1 MAETWTDDGWRISD
15 ELWALIEPLIPP
27 PPKVHPWGAGVHKSR
42 TPNRQVL
49 DAIFFQL
56 RTGCQWNALSATGLG
71 ASSTVHRRFQ
81 EWEAAGFF
89 QALWKAGLL
98 AYDEAVGIEWDWQ
111 AMDGA
116 LHKAPLGGKKNRPQS
131 DGSGQKR
138 GETQPADR
146 RTRRAARDRG
156 RGGERQ

>member
-1 MAETWTDDGWRISD
+1 MEKTWTDDGWRISD
-15 ELWALIEPLIPP
+15 ELWAIIEPLIPP
-27 PPKVHPWGAGVHKSR
+27 PPKVHPWGAGVHKPR

-56 RTGCQWNALSATGLG
+56 RTGCQWKALSATGLG
-71 ASSTVHRRFQ
+71 AGSTVHHRFQ

-98 AYDEAVGIEWDWQ
+98 AYDAEVGIDWDWQ

-116 LHKAPLGGKKNRPQS
+116 LHKAPLGGKKNRAKS
-131 DGSGQKR
+131 HGSGQKR
-138 GETQPADR
+138 G
-146 RTRRAARDRG
+146 
-156 RGGERQ
+156 